1 MRKGWIGAKAIKKI
15 KLREEKTSKYAVMFE
30 NPDRF
35 RFFFTSYFSQRGPVW
50 NLLPLL
56 LSRCALLTSKSPK
69 MLKQKACWKK
79 SKYEL
84 QHDSSKSSV
93 WDVRE
98 ILFLKTV
105 KKFARI
111 AWLLNSL
118 GEGEWWKR
126 LKWAHMYLVSLSAVT
141 YPHVPFWK
149 SERGSVIHYGWAL
162 WASLPRCWHRELTL

>member
-1 MRKGWIGAKAIKKI
+1 MNWSQGNKKI
-15 KLREEKTSKYAVMFE
+15 KLKEEKTSKYAVMFE

-35 RFFFTSYFSQRGPVW
+35 GFFSHPIFHKGGPVW

-69 MLKQKACWKK
+69 MLKQKACWKIK
-79 SKYEL
+79 VNVSCNMIAAAA
-84 QHDSSKSSV
+84 V
-93 WDVRE
+93 IWDVRE

-105 KKFARI
+105 KKFVRI

-126 LKWAHMYLVSLSAVT
+126 FKWAHMYLVSLSTVT

-149 SERGSVIHYGWAL
+149 SERGSVILYGWAL